1 VTMPAGQRAGLLT
14 QGSIAANFAHGT
26 EASPVLRGKF
36 ILTQVACSPPQPP
49 PDDVNTNLPAPDPA
63 KSARQQLIELTGA
76 GICKS
81 CHTILNPMG
90 FALDHFDGL
99 GRYRATDRGMA
110 IDTTAEVVVPADA
123 QGSYA
128 GHDDFLRA
136 LANSSTV
143 RSCLA
148 SKWFIYAH
156 GRVPGAEDT
165 CSLQRPLAAFAQSGN
180 VRELLLSM
188 TETPA
193 FLYYRGVTP

>member
-1 VTMPAGQRAGLLT
+1 MPAGQRAGLLT

-26 EASPVLRGKF
+26 ESSPVLRGKF

-110 IDTTAEVVVPADA
+110 IDTTAEVVVPADV
-123 QGSYA
+123 QGSYT
-128 GHDDFLRA
+128 GHDDFLRG
-136 LANSSTV
+136 LANSRTV

-156 GRVPGAEDT
+156 GRVPGQRMRAHCKGRSWPSSRAAT
-165 CSLQRPLAAFAQSGN
+165 CASCCSA
-180 VRELLLSM
+180 
-188 TETPA
+188 
-193 FLYYRGVTP
+193 